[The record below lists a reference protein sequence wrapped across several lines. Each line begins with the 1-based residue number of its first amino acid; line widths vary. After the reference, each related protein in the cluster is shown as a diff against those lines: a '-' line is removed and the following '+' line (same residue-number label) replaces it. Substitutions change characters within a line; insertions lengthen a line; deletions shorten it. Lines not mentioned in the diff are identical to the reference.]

1 MDFSEQKDF
10 EINTAS
16 LREIRNFSRNIFDR
30 SKDLSSKKDDLVPV
44 SYTHL
49 TLPTKA

>member
-16 LREIRNFSRNIFDR
+16 LREIRAFSRNIFECELYAILYNA
-30 SKDLSSKKDDLVPV
+30 DLFSP
-44 SYTHL
+44 
-49 TLPTKA
+49 

>member
-16 LREIRNFSRNIFDR
+16 LREIESFQEIFLTGQ
-30 SKDLSSKKDDLVPV
+30 KILVQKKM
-44 SYTHL
+44 T
-49 TLPTKA
+49 